1 MNDTELQHLQHLQD
15 IISKYLNE
23 YYHGRHEVHTHD
35 DGKVTYHVYIKTLS
49 GIVDFVAQFY
59 HDYTGYDDD
68 YVGEIL
74 YDDNGSELFTVMPHI
89 DYDLGTKFKLTLG
102 TISWRK
108 QTL

>member
-1 MNDTELQHLQHLQD
+1 MNDKKLQHLQD
-15 IISKYLNE
+15 ITVSYLNE

-49 GIVDFVAQFY
+49 GIVDFVARFY

-74 YDDNGSELFTVMPHI
+74 YDDNGSELFTVIPDI
-89 DYDLGTKFKLTLG
+89 NYDLGTKFKLTLG

-108 QTL
+108 